1 MLCQSCSAGE
11 YAADTVLGINGFL
24 SRRLGQLSSLLG
36 TTATSFAKAAELLQH
51 CSGVRLA
58 EETIRQ
64 CCHRTGQLLQEHQG
78 AQPQVVPT
86 FRQAEGETE
95 FHVDAAKVNILG
107 EGWKDVKGVIV
118 VKRPLG
124 KPATVDDWDDRAL
137 PEPTTQCCFAAVEGI
152 DDFQQRW
159 RPWMTRLG
167 ITETSAIDVHGDGAE
182 WIWNAAH
189 QQFPGCR
196 QSLDPFHGYLHLSD
210 ALKVVHGEETTAFA
224 DAFANGRK
232 ALLQG
237 GWSGLVNFYGQCLLV
252 ADAPGRTALE
262 KMLTYF
268 APHAGRID
276 YPQRLQQGR
285 SLGSGPIEGL
295 CKTLG
300 LRLKSRGAR
309 WKLANANK
317 MAAAIS
323 YFETAG
329 MKGAYSL
336 N

>member
-1 MLCQSCSAGE
+1 LGE
-11 YAADTVLGINGFL
+11 SAADKVLGINGFL
-24 SRRLGQLSSLLG
+24 SRRLRQLSSLLA
-36 TTATSFAKAAELLQH
+36 TTATSFAKAAELLRH
-51 CSGVRLA
+51 CSGVRLG

-64 CCHRTGQLLQEHQG
+64 CCHRIGEHLQEQQG
-78 AQPQVVPT
+78 AQPQVIPT
-86 FRQAEGETE
+86 FHQAEGETE
-95 FHVDAAKVNILG
+95 FHVDAAKVNILD
-107 EGWKDVKGVIV
+107 EGWKDVKAVIV

-124 KPATVDDWDDRAL
+124 KPTTVDRWDDRAL
-137 PEPTTQCCFAAVEGI
+137 PESTARCCFARVEGI

-159 RPWMTRLG
+159 RPWMAHLG

-182 WIWNAAH
+182 WIWNAAND
-189 QQFPGCR
+189 QFPGCL
-196 QSLDPFHGYLHLSD
+196 QSLDPFHGYLHLAE
-210 ALKVVHGEETTAFA
+210 ALKVVHGEQTAAFA
-224 DAFANGRK
+224 DAFAAGRR
-232 ALLQG
+232 ALLQE
-237 GWSGLVNFYGQCLLV
+237 GWSGLVSFYGKCLLV
-252 ADAPGRTALE
+252 ADAPGRTAME
-262 KMLTYF
+262 KMLAYF
-268 APHAGRID
+268 SQHAGRMD

-285 SLGSGPIEGL
+285 SLGSGPIEGF

-309 WKLANANK
+309 WKLTNANK